1 VFIKDLNGEE
11 KEEEMGCC
19 RGEEK
24 EEEMGGEEMVTSK
37 IKKEEMGERNYK
49 LNE

>member
-19 RGEEK
+19 IGEER
-24 EEEMGGEEMVTSK
+24 
-37 IKKEEMGERNYK
+37 KKKWVHQNGREK
-49 LNE
+49 L

>member
-24 EEEMGGEEMVTSK
+24 EEEMDYIEN
-37 IKKEEMGERNYK
+37 KERRNGREK
-49 LNE
+49 L

>member
-19 RGEEK
+19 RIEEK
-24 EEEMGGEEMVTSK
+24 EEEMITSK